1 MDLFPQSVS
10 GIRLTTENDLNTGTG
25 SERDFCDIAGLR
37 NTANKEDSDQGPA
50 AKKLSKSS
58 LILDLT
64 QTAVQHHQENMAF
77 NKILFDYMKES
88 KNDDIARR
96 DEKENR
102 DAEYQDEQ
110 DNIKNEHYAT
120 KQSRLAENQKI
131 NLDFQ
136 NALTSILSNLV
147 NKFFSFN

>member
-1 MDLFPQSVS
+1 MDLLPQSVS
-10 GIRLTTENDLNTGTG
+10 GIGHMTENGLNTGTG
-25 SERDFCDIAGLR
+25 SKRDFCDIAGLR
-37 NTANKEDSDQGPA
+37 NTANKEDSELGPA

-64 QTAVQHHQENMAF
+64 QTADQHDQENMAF

-96 DEKENR
+96 DEKENQDFEYR
-102 DAEYQDEQ
+102 DKQ
-110 DNIKNEHYAT
+110 DNIKNDRYAT
-120 KQSRLAENQKI
+120 EQSRLTVNQKS
-131 NLDFQ
+131 NLNFH

-147 NKFFSFN
+147 NKF